1 MHVDKGVKKNIHK
14 SVVRKVLGKVGAS
27 DQDIHEIVSTTL
39 QSVGLQ
45 RACVSRSTFATL
57 VGGYDHCLE
66 KMVLS
71 NSITDAEPVVF
82 HRCKIKETLQAAIDA
97 NSDFATTLLEAI
109 DKRPRW
115 VFPIV
120 CYHDECTAG
129 NVVQVATS
137 QKVSFFYFALPDI
150 GYIHHEEMW
159 HPLAMIQRISIKD
172 VQGGFSAVWRAMVQS
187 LLAERLQDGVPL
199 TFSLLAD
206 DGQLHETNR
215 LLLCSIG
222 TWIGDLDAIKV
233 TWDCTGSSGLRP
245 CYRCKNVLKRGS
257 GLPEHDSYFIEVDC
271 ADPKKFDIQSN
282 ASIFEIYDDLLSQA
296 HRTKAAAAHA
306 RTIFGFT
313 PNSHGALACR
323 EVREA
328 CPPDRFLFDPM
339 HCYYSN
345 GCASWEVN
353 LLLQK
358 MEESGI
364 SRTLLEASIEQTSW
378 QNRTGLPHTATF
390 RKRLI
395 CEAYVSGDCYKG
407 GAKELDYLLPL
418 LGFCIFKS
426 AIKHVESLQKALVS
440 FKLLLFIRRQ
450 MSDLKHQV
458 AHSADIL
465 DDLQQKHQAAFKEC
479 YGYDFMKP
487 KHHVRMHLP
496 EQYKHSKLWVD
507 SLSMEKRHRVS
518 CFFEVCGQLFFCF
531 DAACT
536 GQVFLI

>member
-1 MHVDKGVKKNIHK
+1 MLTYSLGKTIGLCYSCIAFGNQHCFIQMRHPPSSQLHHITRLIGPCSDFCFLVEPFAMSKQSSFFQVPQAVSCTWNKGVKKNIHK
-14 SVVRKVLGKVGAS
+14 NVVRKVLGKVGAS

-57 VGGYDHCLE
+57 VGEDSYDHCLE

-199 TFSLLAD
+199 TFSLLGD

-345 GCASWEVN
+345 GCASWEVKFVAAEN
-353 LLLQK
+353 
-358 MEESGI
+358 G
-364 SRTLLEASIEQTSW
+364 
-378 QNRTGLPHTATF
+378 
-390 RKRLI
+390 RKRHI
-395 CEAYVSGDCYKG
+395 
-407 GAKELDYLLPL
+407 
-418 LGFCIFKS
+418 
-426 AIKHVESLQKALVS
+426 Q
-440 FKLLLFIRRQ
+440 
-450 MSDLKHQV
+450 
-458 AHSADIL
+458 
-465 DDLQQKHQAAFKEC
+465 
-479 YGYDFMKP
+479 
-487 KHHVRMHLP
+487 
-496 EQYKHSKLWVD
+496 
-507 SLSMEKRHRVS
+507 
-518 CFFEVCGQLFFCF
+518 
-531 DAACT
+531 DAP
-536 GQVFLI
+536 GSIY